1 MHKKIKRYDKYFIT
15 ISESNTMRLQSFDSK
30 KTAAKALKENYNVK
44 FDTSRLNTHETK
56 LMLNKVRK
64 LAMEARKESNFYDI
78 KTNPSYMKLV
88 FMEQALVE
96 HYNIL
101 LRNPSAK
108 IIVEASKVEESQVY
122 LAAQEIVDSV
132 QKMIVDV
139 SDTLVK
145 ELPALVQSITSD
157 IGVNQG
163 QQYEQKVTETLKNL
177 SAQLDQSKKELEQA
191 LMIIEGKDVGFQDET
206 EPDMGMDAPEPDMDI
221 PPAPEIAGDEELD
234 DFEEPPETMEIP
246 GAGRSKR

>member
-1 MHKKIKRYDKYFIT
+1 
-15 ISESNTMRLQSFDSK
+15 
-30 KTAAKALKENYNVK
+30 
-44 FDTSRLNTHETK
+44 
-56 LMLNKVRK
+56 
-64 LAMEARKESNFYDI
+64 
-78 KTNPSYMKLV
+78 MKLV

-96 HYNIL
+96 HYNVL

-191 LMIIEGKDVGFQDET
+191 LMIIEGQDVGFQDET
-206 EPDMGMDAPEPDMDI
+206 EPDMGMDAPDMDI
-221 PPAPEIAGDEELD
+221 PPAPEMAGDEELD

-246 GAGRSKR
+246 GAGRAKR